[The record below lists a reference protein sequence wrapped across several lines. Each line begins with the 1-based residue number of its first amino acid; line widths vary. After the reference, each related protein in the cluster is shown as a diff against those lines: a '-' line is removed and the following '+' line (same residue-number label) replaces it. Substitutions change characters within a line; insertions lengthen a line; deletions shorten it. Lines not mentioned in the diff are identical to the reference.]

1 MNQLFEENKGNIKL
15 MCLLCSW
22 NFFIIEL
29 YNENVN
35 NRFRFL
41 WASVPIIQ
49 IYFEM
54 LDSCHH

>member
-22 NFFIIEL
+22 NFLIIEL

-41 WASVPIIQ
+41 WASVPII
-49 IYFEM
+49 
-54 LDSCHH
+54 